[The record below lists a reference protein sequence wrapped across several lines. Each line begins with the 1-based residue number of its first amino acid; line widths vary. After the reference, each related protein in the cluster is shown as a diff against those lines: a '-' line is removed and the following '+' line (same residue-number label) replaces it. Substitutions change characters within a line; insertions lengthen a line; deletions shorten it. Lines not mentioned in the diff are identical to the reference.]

1 MKDHVLGTRSRNN
14 LNGVK
19 PEIIAVIY
27 LALKFSE
34 IDFAVVSGVRSI
46 SEQRFYFNA
55 GTSKTMNSFHLL
67 QDDGFGHAVDLMPCG
82 FAVWDDITDEAWVE
96 VNNAVNRACYILGY
110 PLYNGFD
117 MWGWDKPHWQDK
129 K

>member
-67 QDDGFGHAVDLMPCG
+67 QDDGFGHAVDLMPTG
-82 FAVWDDITDEAWVE
+82 FKVWKDITPGAWLKVKK
-96 VNNAVNRACYILGY
+96 AVKKASEILDY
-110 PLYNGFD
+110 SLYNGFD